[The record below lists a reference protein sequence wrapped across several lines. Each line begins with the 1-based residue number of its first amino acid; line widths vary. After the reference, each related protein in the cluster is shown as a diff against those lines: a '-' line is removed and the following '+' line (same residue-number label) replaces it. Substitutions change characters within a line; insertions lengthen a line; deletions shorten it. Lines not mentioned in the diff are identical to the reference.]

1 MDMNTELLSEINS
14 ALWILVY
21 LVGTA
26 IAFYVLKTIIISIRE
41 YKKLME
47 NKFYETANLFF
58 EDGDFNEVVLLSEKQ
73 IQIKP
78 KDAYGYWFMGKAQY
92 ELGNHESALS
102 NFNKV
107 AEIHPSWVKEWV
119 QPYYDKIEN
128 AGNTLTS
135 SSSGTPQSGAP

>member
-1 MDMNTELLSEINS
+1 MNTELLSEINS

-41 YKKLME
+41 YKRLME

-73 IQIKP
+73 IQKKP